1 MSFPYEDLAG
11 FKARTTMP
19 SGDVDYLEQ
28 NSPGFIAQCI
38 ASESSWINGRLRKRY
53 GNANVNINGYSG
65 YGEGTNGPVG
75 NSLPFG
81 QTPPALIPAGTNP
94 PRGLQMVGTPILGS
108 LMIAL
113 AITTPGAI
121 GTAVF
126 KYTSNGGITYT
137 TGLVPLIAPGVV
149 PLVGTGMSLAVPTG
163 AIWGADNQYA
173 AATPVPEIL
182 LKWLNALVTL
192 AAYRRRGF
200 NPQDPA
206 GALIVDAAVEAK
218 KEVLEAADSTSGL
231 IDIPVSEDLDSAVTT
246 GGPLGTSDA
255 SPFSWQDRQA
265 ARGRYQQCQWFTQ
278 GSWSGIWG
286 P

>member
-11 FKARTTMP
+11 FKARTSMP

-28 NSPGFIAQCI
+28 NSPGFIAQSI
-38 ASESSWINGRLRKRY
+38 ATESSWINGRLRKRY
-53 GNANVNINGYSG
+53 GNSNTNSGIYTG

-81 QTPPALIPAGTNP
+81 KTPPALIPAGTNP
-94 PRGLQMVGTPILGS
+94 PQGLQMVGTPVLGS

-113 AITTPGAI
+113 AVTTPGAI
-121 GTAVF
+121 GTAIL
-126 KYTSNGGITYT
+126 KYTINGGISYT
-137 TGLVPLIAPGVV
+137 LGLTTSLVLL
-149 PLVGTGMSLAVPTG
+149 PLVGTGLSLQLPVGAVF
-163 AIWGADNQYA
+163 GADNQYA
-173 AATPVPEIL
+173 AATPVPEII

-206 GALIVDAAVEAK
+206 GDLVVQAAIEAK
-218 KEVLEAADSTSGL
+218 KEVLEAADSQSGL

-246 GGPLGTSDA
+246 GGPLGASDA
-255 SPFSWQDRQA
+255 SPYTWQNRQS
-265 ARGRYQQCQWFTQ
+265 ARGRNQDAQWFKQ

-286 P
+286 Q

>member
-1 MSFPYEDLAG
+1 MSFPYEDLVG
-11 FKARTTMP
+11 FKARTSMP
-19 SGDVDYLEQ
+19 SGDVDLLEE

-38 ASESSWINGRLRKRY
+38 ATESSWINGRLRKRY
-53 GNANVNINGYSG
+53 GNAAINTGSYAG
-65 YGEGTNGPVG
+65 YGDQGAPTG

-81 QTPPALIPAGTNP
+81 RTPPALVPAGTAP
-94 PRGLQMVGTPILGS
+94 PTLQLTGTPVLGS

-113 AITTPGAI
+113 QVVTPGAV
-121 GTAVF
+121 GTAVL
-126 KYTSNGGITYT
+126 KYTINGGVGYVVLPTASGALPIIGS
-137 TGLVPLIAPGVV
+137 GLSLLIPA
-149 PLVGTGMSLAVPTG
+149 G
-163 AIWGADNQYA
+163 ATFAADNAWA
-173 AATPVPEIL
+173 AATPVPEII

-218 KEVLEAADSTSGL
+218 KEVLEAADSQSGL

-255 SPFSWQDRQA
+255 SPYAWQNRQS
-265 ARGRYQQCQWFTQ
+265 ARARTQDCQWFNQ
-278 GSWSGIWG
+278 GVWSGIWG

>member
-1 MSFPYEDLAG
+1 VSFPYEDLAG

-19 SGDVDYLEQ
+19 SGDVDILEE

-38 ASESSWINGRLRKRY
+38 ATESSWINGRLRKRY
-53 GNANVNINGYSG
+53 GNANVNSGAYAG
-65 YGEGTNGPVG
+65 YGDTGQAVG
-75 NSLPFG
+75 NGLPWG
-81 QTPPALIPAGTNP
+81 QIPPALIPAGTSAP
-94 PRGLQMVGTPILGS
+94 QGLQMVGRPILGS

-113 AITTPGAI
+113 AVTTPGPI

-126 KYTSNGGITYT
+126 KYTINGGVTYT
-137 TGLVPLIAPGVV
+137 TGLAPVALPGVV
-149 PLVGTGMSLAVPTG
+149 PLVGTGMSLQVPVG
-163 AIWGADNQYA
+163 SIWQADNQYA
-173 AATPVPEIL
+173 AATPVPEII

-200 NPQDPA
+200 NPNDPA
-206 GALIVDAAVEAK
+206 GDLIVQAAVEAK
-218 KEVLEAADSTSGL
+218 KEVLEAADSKSGL

-255 SPFSWQDRQA
+255 SPYAWQNRQA
-265 ARGRYQQCQWFTQ
+265 ARGRSQDCQWFNR

-286 P
+286 Q